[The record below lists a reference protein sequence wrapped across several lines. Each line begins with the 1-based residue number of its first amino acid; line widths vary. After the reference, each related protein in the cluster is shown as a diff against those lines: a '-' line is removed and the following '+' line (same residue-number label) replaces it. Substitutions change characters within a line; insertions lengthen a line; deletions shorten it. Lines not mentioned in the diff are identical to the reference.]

1 MMYSSL
7 QKSGLSRSK
16 SLRKCL
22 HFIFIVLSHLSLE
35 YQEMLC
41 DIVCLKFSFISHHR
55 LQTIFYV
62 FSSLPMFVKIL
73 HTWLYSNL
81 ELTTSYTKSTSY
93 FEMGSKQNF
102 PRLILTCLVLTLMQQ
117 IMLNTHSQNSSQDHT
132 LVGSEA
138 KNLLPTKGYAAIA
151 MSMTELSG
159 FYTDEMFIERFLGC
173 GN

>member
-1 MMYSSL
+1 
-7 QKSGLSRSK
+7 
-16 SLRKCL
+16 
-22 HFIFIVLSHLSLE
+22 
-35 YQEMLC
+35 
-41 DIVCLKFSFISHHR
+41 
-55 LQTIFYV
+55 
-62 FSSLPMFVKIL
+62 
-73 HTWLYSNL
+73 
-81 ELTTSYTKSTSY
+81 
-93 FEMGSKQNF
+93 
-102 PRLILTCLVLTLMQQ
+102 MQQ